1 MIRILLADD
10 HLIIR
15 GILRQLLERTDNM
28 EVVAV
33 ASNGEEAVAQAILH
47 SPDVAVMD
55 VSMPNMD
62 GIKATEQIHA
72 ACPQTRVLMLSAYDA
87 PYYIQRSLRAG
98 AFGYVP
104 KGEAVKDLVTAIRSL
119 YAGNQF
125 FSKPIAHAAESY
137 LQ

>member
-15 GILRQLLERTDNM
+15 SILRQILERTDDM
-28 EVVAV
+28 EIVAM
-33 ASNGEEAVAQAILH
+33 ASNGEDAIAQAVLH

-55 VSMPNMD
+55 ICMPSMD
-62 GIKATEQIHA
+62 GIQATEQICA
-72 ACPQTRVLMLSAYDA
+72 SCPQTRVLMLSAYDT
-87 PYYIQRSLRAG
+87 PHYIQRSLRAG

-119 YAGNQF
+119 YAGNRF
-125 FSKPIAHAAESY
+125 FSRQIAHVAEPY
-137 LQ
+137 VQ

>member
-15 GILRQLLERTDNM
+15 GVLRQLLERAAEM

-33 ASNGEEAVAQAILH
+33 ASNGEEAVAQAVLH
-47 SPDVAVMD
+47 SPDVAVID
-55 VSMPNMD
+55 VSMPSMD
-62 GIKATEQIHA
+62 GIRAAEQIRT
-72 ACPQTRVLMLSAYDA
+72 ACPQTRVLMLSAYDT
-87 PYYIQRSLRAG
+87 PHYIQRSLHAG

-104 KGEAVKDLVTAIRSL
+104 KGEAGRDLVTAIRSL
-119 YAGNQF
+119 YEGNRF
-125 FSKPIAHAAESY
+125 FSKPIAQVAESY

>member
-15 GILRQLLERTDNM
+15 GVLHQLLERTGEM

-33 ASNGEEAVAQAILH
+33 ASNGEEAVAQSVLH
-47 SPDVAVMD
+47 SPDVAVID

-62 GIKATEQIHA
+62 GIKAAEQIRA
-72 ACPQTRVLMLSAYDA
+72 SCPQTRVLMVSAYDT
-87 PYYIQRSLRAG
+87 PNYIQRSLRAG
-98 AFGYVP
+98 ALGYVP

-119 YAGNQF
+119 YEGNRF
-125 FSKPIAHAAESY
+125 FSKPIAQVAESY